1 MKISV
6 LTIFPEMYSPLKES
20 LVGKALEK
28 GLVRVDI
35 VNIRDYS
42 ANKHK
47 KTDDYPFGGGAGMVM
62 TPQPIHDAINAVD
75 PERKALRIYMSPKGK
90 TLDQETVVR
99 LASADELL
107 LLNGAYEGVDQRVID
122 LDIDEELSIG
132 DYVLTS
138 GDLASMVVIDALMR
152 YIPGVLGSEEST
164 SEESF
169 SEPLLEYPQYTRPQN
184 FMGLEVPEV
193 LISGHHAQI
202 AAWRL
207 KESIKLTEQRR
218 PDLIEKYN
226 RINET
231 KEINK
236 NNKNKEEIKNE

>member
-236 NNKNKEEIKNE
+236 NNKNREK

>member
-6 LTIFPEMYSPLKES
+6 LTLFPEMYSPLKES

-236 NNKNKEEIKNE
+236 NNKNKEK

>member
-107 LLNGAYEGVDQRVID
+107 LLNGAYEGGDQRVID

-226 RINET
+226 RISET
-231 KEINK
+231 KETNK
-236 NNKNKEEIKNE
+236 NNKNKEK

>member
-226 RINET
+226 RINNT

-236 NNKNKEEIKNE
+236 NSKNNKNKEK

>member
-99 LASADELL
+99 LASADQLL

-226 RINET
+226 RIKKT

-236 NNKNKEEIKNE
+236 NNKNKEK

>member
-99 LASADELL
+99 LASADQLL

-236 NNKNKEEIKNE
+236 NSKNIKNKEK

>member
-231 KEINK
+231 KEIIK
-236 NNKNKEEIKNE
+236 NNKNKEKIKNE

>member
-75 PERKALRIYMSPKGK
+75 PERRALRIYMSPKGK

-236 NNKNKEEIKNE
+236 NSKNKEK

>member
-6 LTIFPEMYSPLKES
+6 LTIFPDMYSPLKES

-226 RINET
+226 RINKT

-236 NNKNKEEIKNE
+236 NNKNKEK

>member
-107 LLNGAYEGVDQRVID
+107 LLNGADEGVDQRVID

-231 KEINK
+231 KEKNK
-236 NNKNKEEIKNE
+236 NNKNKEK

>member
-231 KEINK
+231 KKI
-236 NNKNKEEIKNE
+236 NKNKEK